1 MDQAGGVAILRGNGL
16 IFRYRTTPG
25 SGILPAGDGRLLRI
39 MIMVAKESGT
49 GHLVGWR
56 VLAVALG
63 FLVAATAA
71 AEAGPVA
78 GANSCGNYAKVA
90 PSRLKCAKGST
101 VAMAQC
107 LAALNAFRDS
117 VACLIN
123 AERTSRG
130 LPALKINKQLASA
143 ALQHTSDAVKIRWW
157 VAGANPHVNPQ
168 TGSTPDSRIKAAGYC
183 GGNPRRT
190 SEIAYTWSG
199 DQAAPV
205 GAVNWWMNIS
215 KSGHREA
222 ILDGNV
228 RELGVG
234 YGGVVAAS
242 NIGSNPDMGTYVVD
256 FGACN

>member
-1 MDQAGGVAILRGNGL
+1 MVVKETETGNR
-16 IFRYRTTPG
+16 F
-25 SGILPAGDGRLLRI
+25 
-39 MIMVAKESGT
+39 
-49 GHLVGWR
+49 GWR
-56 VLAVALG
+56 MLPVALG
-63 FLVAATAA
+63 VLIAATAA

-90 PSRLKCAKGST
+90 PSRLKCGKGST
-101 VAMAQC
+101 VEMALC
-107 LAALNAFRDS
+107 LKALTDFQNA

-130 LPALKINKQLASA
+130 LPALAMNKQLNKA
-143 ALQHTSDAVKIRWW
+143 AIGHTGDAIKLRWW

-222 ILDGNV
+222 ILDSAIKDI
-228 RELGVG
+228 GVG

-242 NIGSNPDMGTYVVD
+242 NIGSNADMGTYVVN

>member
-1 MDQAGGVAILRGNGL
+1 M
-16 IFRYRTTPG
+16 F
-25 SGILPAGDGRLLRI
+25 
-39 MIMVAKESGT
+39 AKRFET
-49 GHLVGWR
+49 RQPVGWR

-63 FLVAATAA
+63 MVLAGTAA
-71 AEAGPVA
+71 AAAGPVA

-90 PSRLKCAKGST
+90 PSRLKCGKGST

-117 VACLIN
+117 IACLIN

-130 LPALKINKQLASA
+130 LPALKVSKQLASA
-143 ALQHTSDAVKIRWW
+143 ALQHTGDAIKIRWW

-222 ILDGNV
+222 ILDSAV
-228 RELGVG
+228 KELGVG

-242 NIGSNPDMGTYVVD
+242 NIGQNADMGTYVVD

>member
-1 MDQAGGVAILRGNGL
+1 MVMAAR
-16 IFRYRTTPG
+16 RY
-25 SGILPAGDGRLLRI
+25 GIGRR
-39 MIMVAKESGT
+39 VES
-49 GHLVGWR
+49 R
-56 VLAVALG
+56 VLALALG
-63 FLVAATAA
+63 VLLVAPAA
-71 AEAGPVA
+71 AWAGPVA

-117 VACLIN
+117 IACLIN

-130 LPALKINKQLASA
+130 LPALRVSKQLASA
-143 ALQHTSDAVKIRWW
+143 ALQHTSDATKIRWW